1 VKKFILVSIIFCLT
15 LIPSMGFGHE
25 LLVLS
30 SEKSQNSKRWEKE
43 VLPEYKVSNL
53 GQNLPVKI
61 VLVKESFF
69 PDWFAKALDDGSV
82 GEIIGTPTFLIWD
95 PKEKKEVG
103 RIEGYTQKSRFF
115 SQLTEA
121 IDLVKQGQHPGKRE
135 GSGGHR
141 DEGSGGGH
149 RMDEGSGGHR
159 DEGSGGGHRMD
170 EGSGGHR
177 DEGSGNKNNIMDHI
191 YKTPEEAKKA
201 SQILGLGGKI
211 HTHET
216 ADGTIYMPGS
226 TM

>member
-1 VKKFILVSIIFCLT
+1 M
-15 LIPSMGFGHE
+15 PSYGFGHE

-30 SEKSQNSKRWEKE
+30 GDQSKNSKRWEKE
-43 VLPEYKVSNL
+43 VLPEYNTSDP

-61 VLVKESFF
+61 VPVKGKLF
-69 PDWFAKALDDGSV
+69 PDWFAKALDDGRV

-95 PKEKKEVG
+95 PKDKKEIG

-115 SQLTEA
+115 LQLTEA
-121 IDLVKQGQHPGKRE
+121 EDLVKQGQHPGKRE

-141 DEGSGGGH
+141 
-149 RMDEGSGGHR
+149 
-159 DEGSGGGHRMD
+159 D

-201 SQILGLGGKI
+201 SQMLGLGGEI